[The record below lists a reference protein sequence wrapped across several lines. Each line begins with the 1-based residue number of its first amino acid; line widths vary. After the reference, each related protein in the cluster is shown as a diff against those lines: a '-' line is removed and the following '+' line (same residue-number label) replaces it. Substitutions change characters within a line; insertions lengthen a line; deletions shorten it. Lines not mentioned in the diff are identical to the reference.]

1 MIKPVERRL
10 RQENDQE
17 EERNMVKTIGNTLDL
32 CSHGTVA
39 SLLHRLDNL
48 HGEMIQVIL
57 SCRMRVI

>member
-39 SLLHRLDNL
+39 SLLHRFDNQSAWRNDS
-48 HGEMIQVIL
+48 GDFIV
-57 SCRMRVI
+57 